1 MLTVMK
7 ANLRIAAMKAKKFF
21 TNERGD
27 VNVVSIVVLIAVAV
41 VLAILL
47 KGFLGDLIES
57 LIGKIGKKAEGI
69 LG

>member
-1 MLTVMK
+1 MLAVMK
-7 ANLRIAAMKAKKFF
+7 ANLRIVGMKAKKFF

-47 KGFLGDLIES
+47 KDSLGTLIEK
-57 LIGKIGKKAEGI
+57 LIGNITTKTEDI
-69 LG
+69 LK